1 MALKVLQPRAMPYGQ
16 FDGLDADVTSVK
28 GGEVVSFTYV
38 SITGSDKGAADLND
52 GYSSS
57 ASKTRAAVTKTL
69 VSGTRPLF
77 LVDDGVAG
85 YGTLFGEVV
94 GSQVG
99 KIVTGGTQLGPHTA
113 SGSGKLTLWGSV
125 PGTFG
130 VSLDGAAD
138 TNATTG
144 LMPSNPTLVGGAA
157 LYATAAGLLTPN
169 AGSAFEAIRVG
180 TFIEFNVGIGSMVTS
195 SPNMVQAINSPAN
208 SVAPLFP
215 FTTAV
220 FYWCPLS

>member
-77 LVDDGVAG
+77 LCDDGVAG

-99 KIVTGGTQLGPHTA
+99 KVVTGGTQLGPHTA
-113 SGSGKLTLWGSV
+113 SGSGKLTLWDSPGLYATTLDAVDTTAATGLV
-125 PGTFG
+125 P
-130 VSLDGAAD
+130 
-138 TNATTG
+138 TNA
-144 LMPSNPTLVGGAA
+144 TLVGGAS

-169 AGSAFEAIRVG
+169 AGAAFESVVVG
-180 TFIEFNVGIGSMVTS
+180 KFIEFNTS
-195 SPNMVQAINSPAN
+195 QSAVSSQLNMVQAVNSPVGAV
-208 SVAPLFP
+208 SPILP
-215 FTTAV
+215 FTSAV
-220 FYWCPLS
+220 FHFCPYS